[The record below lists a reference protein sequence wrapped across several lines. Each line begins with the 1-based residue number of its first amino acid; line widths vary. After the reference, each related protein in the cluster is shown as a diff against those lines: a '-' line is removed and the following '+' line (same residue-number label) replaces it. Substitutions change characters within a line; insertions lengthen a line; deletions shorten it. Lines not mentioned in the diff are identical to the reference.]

1 MELREALTQIAEI
14 RQQMARGTIFRGY
27 RAATTAFSGVVAV
40 VTGLL
45 QLVLIGRPV
54 SQGDVHTFVILWVA
68 AAVLSLLVVGTEIA
82 IRSRRWASQVQR
94 QLTLMAVEQFTPSL
108 VAGGLMA
115 WVSYDFLP
123 GEIWMLPG
131 LWMILFSLG
140 LFASARLLPRAVF
153 GVAGCYLLAGIFVLL
168 LSHSG
173 NSSWRL
179 SPWLMAGTFG
189 VGQFTIAAILYV
201 KLERQHE

>member
-14 RQQMARGTIFRGY
+14 REQMARGTIFRGY

-45 QLVLIGRPV
+45 QWVLIGRPV
-54 SQGDVHTFVILWVA
+54 SPADGHTFVLLWVA
-68 AAVLSLLVVGTEIA
+68 AAIVSLLVVGTEMA

-94 QLTLMAVEQFTPSL
+94 QLTLLAVEQFTPSL
-108 VAGGLMA
+108 AAGALLA
-115 WVSYDFLP
+115 WVFHDFLP
-123 GEIWMLPG
+123 AEIWMLPG

-153 GVAGCYLLAGIFVLL
+153 GVAGYYLLAGIFVLL

-189 VGQFTIAAILYV
+189 IGQLAIAAILYV